1 LSLAIAQSN
10 PSCLVLLDASEQNLY
25 EIDRRMTSAFRNVR
39 RAAVLGSVGDVALLD
54 EAFTRFVPEVVYHA
68 AAFKHLPLL
77 ELNPLEAVRNNVP
90 GTYVLAQAVLRH
102 GASKLVLISTDKAVN
117 PRSVMGVSK
126 RIAELIVVAL
136 SSEQCRMNAIR
147 LGNVIGSPGS
157 VVPAFL
163 RQISAREPVTVT
175 HPEASRWFLPLHEAV
190 GAILRGGSAASQG
203 RVLVPELGE
212 PVRIAELAAFLIRES
227 SNEIPIVF
235 TGLRPG
241 DKLAEELA
249 LATEIPDGFAEALRV
264 IKTRQL
270 THLELDEF
278 IGQLTCR
285 ITSYDRAA
293 LIQDLC
299 RMVPEY
305 TPSRLQ
311 V

>member
-1 LSLAIAQSN
+1 
-10 PSCLVLLDASEQNLY
+10 
-25 EIDRRMTSAFRNVR
+25 
-39 RAAVLGSVGDVALLD
+39 
-54 EAFTRFVPEVVYHA
+54 
-68 AAFKHLPLL
+68 
-77 ELNPLEAVRNNVP
+77 
-90 GTYVLAQAVLRH
+90 
-102 GASKLVLISTDKAVN
+102 
-117 PRSVMGVSK
+117 
-126 RIAELIVVAL
+126 
-136 SSEQCRMNAIR
+136 MNAIR

-163 RQISAREPVTVT
+163 RQIAAREPVTVT

-285 ITSYDRAA
+285 ITSYDRDA